1 MNIKLTPE
9 EWPLIAA
16 AHTQA
21 RLFLA
26 NQTRDFDHVLAACAL
41 LGQRPGAS
49 LAEMRRVAN
58 LLSELMEELEKELS
72 DDD

>member
-1 MNIKLTPE
+1 MNIKLTTE

-26 NQTRDFDHVLAACAL
+26 NQTRDFYHVLAACRI
-41 LGQRPGAS
+41 LGIIPGAHLS
-49 LAEMRRVAN
+49 EMRRVEA
-58 LLSELMEELEKELS
+58 LLSELMQELETELK
-72 DDD
+72 

>member
-1 MNIKLTPE
+1 MNIKLTSQ

-26 NQTRDFDHVLAACAL
+26 NQTRDFDYVLAACRT
-41 LGQRPGAS
+41 LGLTPGATIG
-49 LAEMRRVAN
+49 EMRRVAN
-58 LLSELMEELEKELS
+58 LLSELMQELEKELQ
-72 DDD
+72 

>member
-1 MNIKLTPE
+1 VNIKLTAE

-26 NQTRDFDHVLAACAL
+26 NQTREFDHVLAACRIIGL
-41 LGQRPGAS
+41 TPGARLS
-49 LAEMRRVAN
+49 EMRRVAN
-58 LLSELMEELEKELS
+58 LLSELMQELDKELS
-72 DDD
+72 

>member
-1 MNIKLTPE
+1 MNIKLTAE

-26 NQTRDFDHVLAACAL
+26 NQTREFDHVLAACRIIGL
-41 LGQRPGAS
+41 TPGARLS
-49 LAEMRRVAN
+49 EMRRVET
-58 LLSELMEELEKELS
+58 LLSELMQELEKELS
-72 DDD
+72 

>member
-1 MNIKLTPE
+1 MNIKLTAA

-26 NQTRDFDHVLAACAL
+26 NQTRDIDHVLAGCRI
-41 LGQRPGAS
+41 LGLRPGGS
-49 LAEMRRVAN
+49 IAELRRVET
-58 LLSELMEELEKELS
+58 LLRELMQELERELE
-72 DDD
+72 